1 MGTKIK
7 TASFLKG
14 ALLFV
19 IMFVLIAVCAVVKY
33 GASGSFSGGMRNKTF
48 YIAIASNCVGSLLLL
63 TALFTYVVYSR
74 KKLIEK
80 TQHLAVTCSVVV
92 LSYVACISVSA
103 LGLYYMP
110 VALTAFVLVP
120 LLDRRDVFIAN
131 IMTNMLV
138 SVTLLLESIMGDKV
152 ETISVVVML
161 VLGIFAGSI
170 VAYTMSNVTKRFK
183 FVLSGLGVGVVGVA
197 VLFVSSLIIS
207 SFDFATTVGF
217 ICVTT
222 FGQVFFGLILQ
233 PVFEAIFNIV
243 TNTRLT
249 ELISHEAPLIKKLL
263 EEAPGT
269 FNHSLTLAN
278 FAEVCALK
286 IGENPYLAKACAY
299 YHDVGKI
306 KNPLFF
312 SENQSK
318 YNPHDELL
326 PEVSAQI
333 LRAHTTDG
341 YEMCLKHHIPMEIAE
356 ITLQHH
362 GTLPMAVFYAKA
374 QKLTDGDVD
383 ASEYSYKGV
392 TPVSKISAIIMI
404 CDASEAALRATGAP
418 THEVA
423 EKIVSGI
430 ISDRIARGQ
439 FDNCE
444 ITMSDLNVIKQT
456 IVGLYG
462 GVFHARVQYPSG
474 EKR

>member
-14 ALLFV
+14 VLLFV
-19 IMFVLIAVCAVVKY
+19 VMYVLINTCAFIKFS
-33 GASGSFSGGMRNKTF
+33 ASGSFSGGIRNASF
-48 YIAIASNCVGSLLLL
+48 YVAFASNCVGSLLLL

-80 TQHLAVTCSVVV
+80 TQHLAATCSVVV

-120 LLDRRDVFIAN
+120 LIERKDVFINN
-131 IMTNMLV
+131 IITNLLV
-138 SVTLLLESIMGDKV
+138 SVTLLFESIMGDKV
-152 ETISVVVML
+152 EAISVVVML
-161 VLGIFAGSI
+161 VIGIFAGSV
-170 VAYTMSNVTKRFK
+170 VAYTMNNVTKRFR
-183 FVLSGLGVGVVGVA
+183 FVLSGLGVGAVGVA
-197 VLFVSSLIIS
+197 LLFVSSLIID
-207 SFDFATTVGF
+207 SFDFLRAFGF
-217 ICVTT
+217 ICVTA
-222 FGQVFFGLILQ
+222 FGQVFLGLVLQ
-233 PVFEAIFNIV
+233 PVFEGVFNIV

-249 ELISHEAPLIKKLL
+249 ELTSHEAPLIKKLL

-269 FNHSLTLAN
+269 FNHSLTVAN

-286 IGENPYLAKACAY
+286 IGENPYLAKAAAY

-312 SENQSK
+312 SENQSG

-341 YEMCLKHHIPMEIAE
+341 YELCLKNHIPQEITE

-374 QKLTDGDVD
+374 KKLTDGEVNAD
-383 ASEYSYKGV
+383 EYSYHGE
-392 TPVSKISAIIMI
+392 TPVSKIAAILMI
-404 CDASEAALRATGAP
+404 CDASEAALRAKGAP

-423 EKIVSGI
+423 ESIVSSI
-430 ISDRIARGQ
+430 INDRIARGQ
-439 FDNCE
+439 FDNCD
-444 ITMSDLNVIKQT
+444 ITMRDLNTIKQT

-474 EKR
+474 KTR

>member
-1 MGTKIK
+1 METKIK
-7 TASFLKG
+7 TASFFKG
-14 ALLFV
+14 AMLFV
-19 IMFVLIAVCAVVKY
+19 IMFVLINVCAGIKY
-33 GASGSFSGGMRNKTF
+33 GASGSFSGGIRNTTF
-48 YIAIASNCVGSLLLL
+48 YVALASNCVGTLLLL

-74 KKLIEK
+74 KKLIEE
-80 TQHLAVTCSVVV
+80 TQRLAVTCSVVV
-92 LSYVACISVSA
+92 ITYVACISVSA

-110 VALTAFVLVP
+110 VALAAFVLVP

-138 SVTLLLESIMGDKV
+138 SVTLILESIMGDKV

-161 VLGIFAGSI
+161 VLGVFAGSI
-170 VAYTMSNVTKRFK
+170 VAYAMSNVNKRFK
-183 FVLSGLGVGVVGVA
+183 FVLSGLGVGAVGIA
-197 VLFVSSLIIS
+197 MLFVSSLVID
-207 SFDFATTVGF
+207 SFHFGSTVGF
-217 ICVTT
+217 LCVTA
-222 FGQVFFGLILQ
+222 FGQVFVGLVLQ

-249 ELISHEAPLIKKLL
+249 ELMSHEAPLIKKLL

-278 FAEVCALK
+278 FAEVCAIK

-312 SENQSK
+312 SENQSG

-341 YEMCLKHHIPMEIAE
+341 YEMCIKNHIPMEIAE

-374 QKLTDGDVD
+374 QKLTDGEVD
-383 ASEYSYKGV
+383 ASEYSYHGV
-392 TPVSKISAIIMI
+392 TPVSKIAAIIMI
-404 CDASEAALRATGAP
+404 CDASEAALRAKGAP

-423 EKIVSGI
+423 EEIVSSI
-430 ISDRIARGQ
+430 ISDRIKRGQ
-439 FDNCE
+439 FDNCD
-444 ITMSDLNVIKQT
+444 ITMRDLNVIKQT

-474 EKR
+474 KTR